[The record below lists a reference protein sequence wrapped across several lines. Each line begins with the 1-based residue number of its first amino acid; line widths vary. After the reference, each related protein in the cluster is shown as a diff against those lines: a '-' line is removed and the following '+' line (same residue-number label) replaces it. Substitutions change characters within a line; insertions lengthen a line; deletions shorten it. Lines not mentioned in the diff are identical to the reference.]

1 MKRFYAFICACAL
14 LWQLTPAHG
23 QQRYSQLAQASLAP
37 SADLAALLGPES
49 AENTLLPAAF
59 HFSGSSPDRGAAA
72 MLALEPAL
80 AEARALASSVE
91 DEYARGEAL
100 LGLAHARFLK
110 RYVEL
115 ESALDAA
122 LLDGRYN
129 CVSSSVLYLLL
140 AKEAGL
146 NPLGI
151 VTTDHSFVALALRDG
166 RLIDVETTN
175 KHGFDP
181 GSKKEFLDSFG
192 RTTGYAYVPPTDY
205 KRRSQVSDRHIV
217 GLIALNRATLAER
230 RGDQLAAMALAVD
243 AYAYMAD
250 DTSRQYLGDR
260 AHNIAATLLN
270 AKRWEDALAFLERV
284 KAYYGPLADLDALGM
299 QARLA
304 LLADDVSSLGRDE
317 ALAELERAYRAGVV
331 SPAEREEFILAIVS
345 RAADEIR
352 KREGWLAA
360 WESLAEAVGDHPSI
374 SQLKALAATARSNW
388 VADTHNRFAAH
399 FNARRY
405 DEALSVLKAGLAIA
419 PDEGLFKDDERAVR
433 SALGAKP

>member
-1 MKRFYAFICACAL
+1 VKRFSAIVGALTLLLLLSPAF
-14 LWQLTPAHG
+14 G
-23 QQRYSQLAQASLAP
+23 QDRYGSLAEANLAP
-37 SADLAALLGPES
+37 SVAISALTKADGEGGTLFSAAL
-49 AENTLLPAAF
+49 
-59 HFSGSSPDRGAAA
+59 HFSGSGSVRAEATRR
-72 MLALEPAL
+72 ALEPVL
-80 AEARALASSVE
+80 AEARALASGHV
-91 DEYARGEAL
+91 DDYALGEAL
-100 LGLAHARFLK
+100 LSLAHERFLK

-115 ESALDAA
+115 ESTLDAA
-122 LLDGRYN
+122 VLDGRYN

-140 AKEAGL
+140 AREAGL
-146 NPLGI
+146 RPLGV

-175 KHGFDP
+175 RHGFDP

-192 RTTGYAYVPPTDY
+192 RTTGYAYVPPSDY
-205 KRRSQVSDRHIV
+205 KRRSQVSDRHLV

-230 RGDQLAAMALAVD
+230 RADQLGALALAVD
-243 AYAYMAD
+243 AHAYMDD

-270 AKRWEDALAFLERV
+270 AKRWDEALRFLDRV
-284 KAYYGPLADLDALGM
+284 TEYYGPLADLDKLGM

-304 LLADDVSSLGRDE
+304 LLADNVSSLGRDE

-331 SPAEREEFILAIVS
+331 SDSERAEFILAIVS
-345 RAADEIR
+345 RAADELR

-360 WESLAEAVGDHPSI
+360 WRALAEAAGDYPAI
-374 SQLKALAATARSNW
+374 AQLRSLAATARSNW

-405 DEALSVLKAGLAIA
+405 DEAQAVLKEGLAIA
-419 PDEGLFKDDERAVR
+419 PEEKLFIDDERALK
-433 SALGAKP
+433 SARAVKP

>member
-1 MKRFYAFICACAL
+1 MKRFSAFICACAL
-14 LWQLTPAHG
+14 LWQLSPAYG
-23 QQRYSQLAQASLAP
+23 QQRYSRLAQTGLSP
-37 SADLAALLGPES
+37 SPTLAALLDPDNSEK
-49 AENTLLPAAF
+49 NLLPAAL
-59 HFSGSSPDRGAAA
+59 HFSGSSPERGAAA
-72 MLALEPAL
+72 RLALEPAL

-91 DEYARGEAL
+91 DEYELGEAL
-100 LGLAHARFLK
+100 LNLAHARFLT

-192 RTTGYAYVPPTDY
+192 KTTGYAYVPPTDY
-205 KRRSQVSDRHIV
+205 KRRSQVSDRHII

-230 RGDQLAAMALAVD
+230 RGDQPAAMALAVD

-260 AHNIAATLLN
+260 AHNLAATLLN

-284 KAYYGPLADLDALGM
+284 AERYGPLADLDALGM

-304 LLADDVSSLGRDE
+304 LLADNVSSMGQEE

-331 SPAEREEFILAIVS
+331 SAPEREEFILAIVS
-345 RAADEIR
+345 RAADETR
-352 KREGWLAA
+352 RREGWLAA
-360 WESLAEAVGDHPSI
+360 WTALARAAGDYPSI
-374 SQLKALAATARSNW
+374 AQLKALAATARSNW

-405 DEALSVLKAGLAIA
+405 DEALKVIMAGLAIA

>member
-1 MKRFYAFICACAL
+1 MRALICAFAL
-14 LWQLTPAHG
+14 LWPLPRAFG
-23 QQRYSQLAQASLAP
+23 QQGYAQLAQARLEPGDAL
-37 SADLAALLGPES
+37 SALLSAQGGERDLLSAALY
-49 AENTLLPAAF
+49 
-59 HFSGSSPDRGAAA
+59 FSGATAERGAAA
-72 MLALEPAL
+72 RLALAPAL
-80 AEARALASSVE
+80 AEARALASRYE
-91 DEYARGEAL
+91 DEYALGEAL
-100 LGLAHARFLK
+100 LSLAHASFLS

-122 LLDGRYN
+122 LLNGRYN

-140 AKEAGL
+140 AREAGL
-146 NPLGI
+146 SPMGI
-151 VTTDHSFVALALRDG
+151 VTPDHSFVALSLRDG

-192 RTTGYAYVPPTDY
+192 RTTGYAYVPPSDY
-205 KRRSQVSDRHIV
+205 KKRSQVSDRHII

-230 RGDQLAAMALAVD
+230 RGDQLGALALAVD
-243 AYAYMAD
+243 AHAYMGD

-270 AKRWEDALAFLERV
+270 AKRWEEALAFLGRMAER
-284 KAYYGPLADLDALGM
+284 YGPLADLDALGM

-304 LLADDVSSLGRDE
+304 LLADNVSSMGREE
-317 ALAELERAYRAGVV
+317 ALAELERAYRSGVV
-331 SPAEREEFILAIVS
+331 SAADREEFILAIIS
-345 RAADEIR
+345 RSADETR

-360 WESLAEAVGDHPSI
+360 WEDLAEAAGAYPSI
-374 SQLKALAATARSNW
+374 AQLKGLAATARSNW

-405 DEALSVLKAGLAIA
+405 DEALSVLQAGLAIA
-419 PDEGLFKDDERAVR
+419 PDERLFKDDERALM